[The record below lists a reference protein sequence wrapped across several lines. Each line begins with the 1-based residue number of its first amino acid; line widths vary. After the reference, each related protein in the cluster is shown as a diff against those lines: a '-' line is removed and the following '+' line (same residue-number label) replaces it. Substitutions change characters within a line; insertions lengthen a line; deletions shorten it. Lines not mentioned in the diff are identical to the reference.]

1 VIELAQIVA
10 AIGRFYVILIV
21 VYILMTWLP
30 MRGIVYDIHRV
41 LATIVEPYLA
51 IFRRFIPPLGMI
63 DISPLIAV
71 LVFNILLGFV
81 VNALYRL

>member
-1 VIELAQIVA
+1 VIELAQIIA

-51 IFRRFIPPLGMI
+51 IFRRLIPPLGMI

-71 LVFNILLGFV
+71 LVFNILLNFV